1 VQKSD
6 YKIKKGG
13 GIEMPTW
20 LTQIV
25 AFWKGL
31 SQTQKI
37 TIGGVSAGILAIL
50 LFSVYYMGR
59 VEYVNLYTNITP
71 QEAGKITAKLEE
83 WKQKYKLV
91 GTTIKVPIKDRDRL
105 RVDLAREELAPKGG
119 IVGYEIFD
127 VTKLAI
133 TDYERRVNFLRALQG
148 ELTRTI
154 EGMEGIEEARVLL
167 VLPKKELFTEEEK
180 DVTASIKLRLAPHT
194 TLTTAQVRGIINLV
208 TYAVEGLSPENV
220 TIVDNKG
227 NILSDIK
234 EKPLGEGL
242 EDLAVKQLE
251 VQRAEAKDLE
261 SKIRKKLARVLSPDS
276 IEVFVKWEMNFDRM
290 ESKAE
295 KYSMPGF
302 EQLKVSDE
310 VIKEELKGKVN
321 MAGGPPGVEAQMPGY
336 KGVITGEG
344 PVEYKKDEAR
354 TNYLSDKEEIVK
366 VKSPAISKISVAVVI
381 DGNYERD
388 KYGKLKL
395 DKENKPIYKPRSKEE
410 MRKYENLVWGAI
422 GAEKGKEYADREY
435 IVQVEN
441 VQFDRTNEWVE
452 QLRVEQE
459 EAQALIRI
467 YVIAGIISL
476 LLIGSLIGL
485 MIHRRRVIVREEAK
499 RIAELEAA
507 RRREAEE
514 KAELAEKGVTP
525 FEEEIKNLALQFP
538 QQVSQTISTWLAEGE
553 YATT

>member
-1 VQKSD
+1 
-6 YKIKKGG
+6 
-13 GIEMPTW
+13 MPTW

-31 SQTQKI
+31 RQTQKI

-59 VEYVNLYTNITP
+59 VEYGNLYTNITP
-71 QEAGKITAKLEE
+71 QEAGKITSKLDE
-83 WKQKYKLV
+83 WKQNYKLV

-119 IVGYEIFD
+119 IIGYEIFD

-133 TDYERRVNFLRALQG
+133 TDYERRINFLRALQG

-180 DVTASIKLRLAPHT
+180 NVTASIKLRLTPHT
-194 TLTTAQVRGIINLV
+194 TLTTPQVRGIINLV
-208 TYAVEGLSPENV
+208 TYAVEGLLPENV
-220 TIVDNKG
+220 TIVDNRG

-234 EKPLGEGL
+234 EKPLGEEL

-261 SKIRKKLARVLSPDS
+261 YKIRKKLARVLSPDS
-276 IEVFVKWEMNFDRM
+276 IEVFVKWEMNFDRI
-290 ESKAE
+290 ESKEE

-310 VIKEELKGKVN
+310 VIKEELKGKVTTP
-321 MAGGPPGVEAQMPGY
+321 GGPPGVEAQMPGY
-336 KGVITGEG
+336 KGVISAEG
-344 PVEYKKDEAR
+344 PVEYKKDESR
-354 TNYLSDKEEIVK
+354 TNYLSDKEEISK
-366 VKSPAISKISVAVVI
+366 VKSPDISKISVAVVI
-381 DGNYERD
+381 DGIYERD

-395 DKENKPIYKPRSKEE
+395 DKENKPIYQPRTKEE

-422 GAEKGKEYADREY
+422 GGEKGKVYPEREY
-435 IVQVEN
+435 IVHVEN

-467 YVIAGIISL
+467 YIIAGVISL

-485 MIHRRRVIVREEAK
+485 MIHRRRIIAREEAK
-499 RIAELEAA
+499 RIDELESA
-507 RRREAEE
+507 RKREVEE

-525 FEEEIKNLALQFP
+525 FEEEIRNLALQFP

-553 YATT
+553 YATA

>member
-1 VQKSD
+1 
-6 YKIKKGG
+6 
-13 GIEMPTW
+13 MPRW

-25 AFWKGL
+25 AFWNGL
-31 SQTQKI
+31 SRTQKI

-50 LFSVYYMGR
+50 FFSVYYMGR
-59 VEYVNLYTNITP
+59 VEYVNLYTNIAP
-71 QEAGKITAKLEE
+71 QEAGKITAKLDE
-83 WKQKYKLV
+83 WKQKYRLV

-119 IVGYEIFD
+119 IIGYEIFD

-167 VLPKKELFTEEEK
+167 VLPKKELFTVEEEE
-180 DVTASIKLRLAPHT
+180 VTASIKLKLSPQT

-227 NILSDIK
+227 NILSDLK
-234 EKPLGEGL
+234 EKALGEEF

-276 IEVFVKWEMNFDRM
+276 VEVFVKWEMNFDRI

-302 EQLKVSDE
+302 EQLKVSEE
-310 VIKEELKGKVN
+310 VMKEELKGKITTS
-321 MAGGPPGVEAQMPGY
+321 GGPPGVEAQMPGY
-336 KGVITGEG
+336 KGVISPEG
-344 PVEYKKDEAR
+344 PVEYKKDEAK

-366 VKSPAISKISVAVVI
+366 VRSPALSKISVAVVI
-381 DGNYERD
+381 DGIYERD
-388 KYGKLKL
+388 KYAKLKL
-395 DKENKPIYKPRSKEE
+395 DKENKPIYKPRSKVE
-410 MRKYENLVWGAI
+410 MSKYENLVWGAI
-422 GAEKGKEYADREY
+422 GAEKGKVYPDREY

-441 VQFDRTNEWVE
+441 VQFDRTNEWIE

-459 EAQALIRI
+459 EAQALMRI
-467 YVIAGIISL
+467 YILAGIISL
-476 LLIGSLIGL
+476 LLIGGLIGL
-485 MIHRRRVIVREEAK
+485 MIHRRRVIAREEAK

-507 RRREAEE
+507 RRREVEE

-538 QQVSQTISTWLAEGE
+538 EQVGQTISTWLAE
-553 YATT
+553 AA